1 MKYLVWI
8 LILLLVFTFFGISLN
23 CLFTYPAPE
32 CYIGIPGTFALGY
45 IIGDYFLEK
54 TTQIHLEKDPQG

>member
-1 MKYLVWI
+1 MKYLVWV

-32 CYIGIPGTFALGY
+32 CYIGIPGAVALGY
-45 IIGDYFLEK
+45 IIGDYFFEK
-54 TTQIHLEKDPQG
+54 TTQIYLGKDPQG